1 MRYFPL
7 LFCIAF
13 QYIALAA
20 SAFETDAPLE
30 DIVLEE
36 RARELAKEVRCL
48 VCQNQSIFDSDAD
61 LAKDLRVLVRERVVA
76 GDSDARVKEFL
87 VERYGDFILL
97 KPPIKP
103 QTYFLWFGPIIIT
116 LLAAIFIVRWLR
128 RVSLQQSGAN
138 EFSTAERA
146 RIESLI
152 TDDEEKD

>member
-1 MRYFPL
+1 MRYYLF
-7 LFCIAF
+7 LFCAGF
-13 QYIALAA
+13 QCFALAA

-30 DIVLEE
+30 DMVLEE

-61 LAKDLRVLVRERVVA
+61 LAKDLRALVRERVVA
-76 GDSDARVKEFL
+76 GESDARVKEFL

-97 KPPIKP
+97 KPPIKR
-103 QTYFLWFGPIIIT
+103 QTYFLWFGPFLIT
-116 LLAAIFIVRWLR
+116 LLAAIFIIRWLR
-128 RVSLQQSGAN
+128 RVSSQHSVGK

-152 TDDEEKD
+152 ADDKEEG